1 MNNNS
6 DSDQNIKVI
15 IRIKG
20 KTPEDEGQKST
31 LIKVKN
37 GKSISISTNSTKK
50 DFDYD
55 YVGNQ
60 NSTQNNIFEQCGKR
74 ICDYSLEGYNA
85 TIFAYGQTGSGKTY
99 TLLGKSILNY
109 EENQNI
115 NSRNSINSSEDLEM
129 EDSYQNNNNEYNYFI
144 NDENIGLLPRIL
156 YYLFEKSNSMKNEE
170 NEFIF
175 KISYLEIYNERI
187 KDLLHLDNTKKVE
200 ISDING
206 VVNLKNLRKLKISSP
221 GEAIKYIINGN
232 QFRHTASTLMNKES
246 SRSHAIISI
255 YIENKLIKEN
265 KLKKSV
271 FHIIDLAGS
280 ENQRRTGATGE
291 RTREAGSINKS
302 LLNLSIVIRNIIN
315 KKRQIPYRDSKLTHI
330 LRDSLGGNAK
340 TSIIATISN
349 LDSNIEETK
358 NTLDFAQNAKKIINN
373 AIVNEEL
380 SSNDAKILKEKL
392 KNLQNNY
399 NSIFRECNNLRLE
412 LQNRRNSINANDN
425 ISESFE
431 FQNEDINK
439 LMSDILE
446 KEENLKEL
454 KNENDNLKDKIEKDD
469 IEFKLKDEENKLIL
483 EENKDLKDKI
493 KLLEEKLNQNE
504 AKIKTMEESY
514 KNELLQKEENY
525 KILHAQK
532 SDNDE
537 IISKLKEKIN
547 VYEEKINLINEEFNK
562 RNNLLEE
569 KNNKIKEMELIINQE
584 KNKYEEL
591 NNNIKNFIEEINKY
605 KNELIEKTKENIEIK
620 SKGKDILSKFEENTI
635 KLKEEIK
642 KKDDEVKELKDENK
656 KLNDTLKELKDIY
669 LEYDKQMNNV
679 NRLMEAREEEKKM
692 FNIKLENDR
701 KSISFYLDTICILQQ
716 DKINFEN
723 EKELLL
729 EEKEKAEKNLI
740 HLYDIS
746 GKQPN
751 NSNVNNNI
759 NNREF
764 IQLKKENEKLKKN
777 YENLIKNIEP
787 KNENGTSKVKKIQD
801 LVDKLNNYEEELN
814 DYKNAIKNN
823 IKIIGEHININA
835 NDFRGK
841 TTLKNK
847 LNLVIQ
853 LIVDNFTKKNV
864 EIQQLNDEKELLLK
878 NISINNLKQNLV
890 EILNS
895 KNNLN
900 RSQGNINRFSTI
912 NKLRTKESVISRKSF
927 GENKSN
933 ELIKDINFSF
943 NKENESRN
951 SN

>member
-1 MNNNS
+1 
-6 DSDQNIKVI
+6 
-15 IRIKG
+15 
-20 KTPEDEGQKST
+20 
-31 LIKVKN
+31 
-37 GKSISISTNSTKK
+37 
-50 DFDYD
+50 
-55 YVGNQ
+55 
-60 NSTQNNIFEQCGKR
+60 
-74 ICDYSLEGYNA
+74 
-85 TIFAYGQTGSGKTY
+85 
-99 TLLGKSILNY
+99 
-109 EENQNI
+109 
-115 NSRNSINSSEDLEM
+115 
-129 EDSYQNNNNEYNYFI
+129 
-144 NDENIGLLPRIL
+144 
-156 YYLFEKSNSMKNEE
+156 
-170 NEFIF
+170 
-175 KISYLEIYNERI
+175 
-187 KDLLHLDNTKKVE
+187 
-200 ISDING
+200 
-206 VVNLKNLRKLKISSP
+206 
-221 GEAIKYIINGN
+221 
-232 QFRHTASTLMNKES
+232 
-246 SRSHAIISI
+246 
-255 YIENKLIKEN
+255 
-265 KLKKSV
+265 
-271 FHIIDLAGS
+271 
-280 ENQRRTGATGE
+280 
-291 RTREAGSINKS
+291 
-302 LLNLSIVIRNIIN
+302 
-315 KKRQIPYRDSKLTHI
+315 
-330 LRDSLGGNAK
+330 
-340 TSIIATISN
+340 
-349 LDSNIEETK
+349 
-358 NTLDFAQNAKKIINN
+358 
-373 AIVNEEL
+373 
-380 SSNDAKILKEKL
+380 
-392 KNLQNNY
+392 
-399 NSIFRECNNLRLE
+399 
-412 LQNRRNSINANDN
+412 
-425 ISESFE
+425 
-431 FQNEDINK
+431 
-439 LMSDILE
+439 
-446 KEENLKEL
+446 
-454 KNENDNLKDKIEKDD
+454 
-469 IEFKLKDEENKLIL
+469 
-483 EENKDLKDKI
+483 
-493 KLLEEKLNQNE
+493 
-504 AKIKTMEESY
+504 MEEIY

-525 KILHAQK
+525 KILQSQK
-532 SDNDE
+532 ADNDE
-537 IISKLKEKIN
+537 LISKLKEKIN

-569 KNNKIKEMELIINQE
+569 KSKKIMEMEVIINQE

-591 NNNIKNFIEEINKY
+591 NDDIKNCIEEINKY
-605 KNELIEKTKENIEIK
+605 KNELEEKIKENMEIK
-620 SKGKDILSKFEENTI
+620 SKGKDILAKFEENTI

-692 FNIKLENDR
+692 FDIKLENDR

-751 NSNVNNNI
+751 NNYVNNNF

-764 IQLKKENEKLKKN
+764 IQLKKENEKLKIN

-787 KNENGTSKVKKIQD
+787 KNENVTSKVKKIQD

-864 EIQQLNDEKELLLK
+864 EIKQLNDEKELLLK

-900 RSQGNINRFSTI
+900 RSQGNINCFSTI
-912 NKLRTKESVISRKSF
+912 NKLRTKESVISKKSI
-927 GENKSN
+927 GKNKSN